1 MVNKLSEKY
10 KKLVDK
16 ISPDSKIYLNCFNAF
31 WTGGL
36 ICTLGQFITNFFLN
50 KNIELEQACTWTSII
65 LIFIAV
71 VLTGFGFFDKIAKF
85 AGAGTAIPITG
96 FANSI
101 ASPAIEFKSEG
112 YIFGVGAKIFI
123 IAGPVIAYS
132 IFCSIIYGLIYYFFI
147 K

>member
-1 MVNKLSEKY
+1 VKYLSKEY
-10 KKLVDK
+10 KKIVDK
-16 ISPDSKIYLNCFNAF
+16 ISPNSKIFLNCFNAF

-36 ICTLGQFITNFFLN
+36 ICTFGQFINNFLLS
-50 KNIELEQACTWTSII
+50 KKIGLEESKTWTSLI
-65 LIFIAV
+65 LIFITIL
-71 VLTGFGFFDKIAKF
+71 LTGLGIFDKFAKF
-85 AGAGTAIPITG
+85 AGAGSAVPITG

-112 YIFGVGAKIFI
+112 YIFGVGAKMFI

-132 IFCSIIYGLIYYFFI
+132 ILCSAIYGTIYYFFI